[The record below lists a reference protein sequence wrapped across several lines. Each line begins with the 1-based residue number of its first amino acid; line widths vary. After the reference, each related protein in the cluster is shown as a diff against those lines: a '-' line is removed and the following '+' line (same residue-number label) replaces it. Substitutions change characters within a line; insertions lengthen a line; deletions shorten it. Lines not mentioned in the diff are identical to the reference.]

1 MIIAYLFGSVIAG
14 VITGKAFDVNISGLL
29 LCLVSKVFL
38 MGIFCSLFLCIA
50 VFFRNRLWLTIVFT
64 FLFGMMLYPA
74 ASVATLNST
83 VITTLISLL
92 AGVIGAVTIGV
103 VSGFILNHRDLA

>member
-1 MIIAYLFGSVIAG
+1 
-14 VITGKAFDVNISGLL
+14 
-29 LCLVSKVFL
+29 
-38 MGIFCSLFLCIA
+38 
-50 VFFRNRLWLTIVFT
+50 
-64 FLFGMMLYPA
+64 MMLYPA

-92 AGVIGAVTIGV
+92 AGVIGAAVIGV